1 MKTTNTILK
10 NKREIDENGF
20 LTAYDC
26 LLLHDG
32 IMEYRGYELIEGCN
46 TDNIDGVNIEH
57 DKIYK
62 LNISKEELIKSKDT
76 FKLIPVVNGHT
87 FLGKEGE
94 NAKDYQEGC
103 IGENI
108 EVVEVKDDDGIIK
121 NFLKATIKFTNPE
134 TVKLIETGE
143 KEELSTSYSNDL
155 IKSKNENYDFEVINI
170 TANHV
175 ALVDKGRAGSKVKV
189 SNNLKR
195 ELKMRKKIINEEVS
209 LKEATE
215 VLEEETKY
223 HKEHPVSEK
232 SEKEENN
239 KAGLIN
245 EITEILKNKIDP
257 VLLEEIITKIKN
269 LMPEEQEESI
279 DSSNE
284 STDEEQINNEDE
296 VCDNNEIDRCESSV
310 AEQSI
315 DEKKDICNNSDLI
328 YQEIKTKLENE
339 NRNILKA
346 FNEVRP
352 LTGDFN
358 FFGMTEKDIYIKAFK
373 DTDIDIK
380 GDETVKELKAMFRV
394 YNCCKKQMYNNNQ
407 INIETKTTINV
418 PDCYK

>member
-1 MKTTNTILK
+1 MELIMKTTNTILK

-94 NAKDYQEGC
+94 NAKEYQEGC

-189 SNNLKR
+189 SNNLNK

-223 HKEHPVSEK
+223 HKEHPISEK
-232 SEKEENN
+232 SEKAENN
-239 KAGLIN
+239 EAGLIN

-269 LMPEEQEESI
+269 LMPEEQEEST

-284 STDEEQINNEDE
+284 STDSSNE
-296 VCDNNEIDRCESSV
+296 ST
-310 AEQSI
+310 

>member
-94 NAKDYQEGC
+94 NAKEYQEGC

-189 SNNLKR
+189 SNNLNK

-223 HKEHPVSEK
+223 HKEHPISEK
-232 SEKEENN
+232 SEKAENN
-239 KAGLIN
+239 EAGLIN

-279 DSSNE
+279 DVKQSIDRSNESIDRSNESTDRSNESIDSSNE
-284 STDEEQINNEDE
+284 ST
-296 VCDNNEIDRCESSV
+296 
-310 AEQSI
+310 

>member
-1 MKTTNTILK
+1 
-10 NKREIDENGF
+10 
-20 LTAYDC
+20 
-26 LLLHDG
+26 
-32 IMEYRGYELIEGCN
+32 
-46 TDNIDGVNIEH
+46 
-57 DKIYK
+57 
-62 LNISKEELIKSKDT
+62 
-76 FKLIPVVNGHT
+76 
-87 FLGKEGE
+87 
-94 NAKDYQEGC
+94 
-103 IGENI
+103 
-108 EVVEVKDDDGIIK
+108 
-121 NFLKATIKFTNPE
+121 
-134 TVKLIETGE
+134 
-143 KEELSTSYSNDL
+143 
-155 IKSKNENYDFEVINI
+155 
-170 TANHV
+170 
-175 ALVDKGRAGSKVKV
+175 
-189 SNNLKR
+189 
-195 ELKMRKKIINEEVS
+195 MRKKIINEEVS

-223 HKEHPVSEK
+223 HKEHPISEK
-232 SEKEENN
+232 SEKAENN
-239 KAGLIN
+239 EAGLIN

-269 LMPEEQEESI
+269 LMPEEQEESTDSSNESLDSSNESLDSSNESL

-284 STDEEQINNEDE
+284 ST
-296 VCDNNEIDRCESSV
+296 
-310 AEQSI
+310 